1 MGGGDDE
8 LERWE
13 LLHGA
18 AAAAAAWAAQ
28 QQRLPPPRLQGLTE
42 KSVECWVLKFSVV
55 TLGMGNPRPSFGKKS
70 ELVVCVVQ
78 RRSFFLVTLF
88 LLATL
93 QASTNAPTEC
103 RGAAQQRQWG
113 SEEAV
118 YNDTSP
124 PLFRKPHT

>member
-78 RRSFFLVTLF
+78 RRSFFLVTF
-88 LLATL
+88 PACYPAGQHERTDGM
-93 QASTNAPTEC
+93 QGRCTTTAMGE
-103 RGAAQQRQWG
+103 RGGRI
-113 SEEAV
+113 
-118 YNDTSP
+118 
-124 PLFRKPHT
+124 